1 MNASVMDCLVDGY
14 QQLVPALTLP
24 DPDDRHVLAAA
35 IVASADSIITFNIKD
50 FPPNALEPYGIEVQH
65 PDDFIWNQFGLD
77 AASVVIAAQ
86 RCRARLKNPPRT
98 AKEYLDRLET
108 QSLTKTV
115 SELRA
120 FEMLI

>member
-14 QQLVPALTLP
+14 QKLIPALTLP
-24 DPDDRHVLAAA
+24 DPSDRHVLAAA
-35 IVASADSIITFNIKD
+35 IVSSADAIVTFNLKD
-50 FPPNALEPYGIEVQH
+50 FPAAELEPYGIEVQH
-65 PDDFIWNQFGLD
+65 PDDFLWRQFGLD

-86 RCRARLKNPPRT
+86 RCRARLRNPQKT
-98 AKEYLDRLET
+98 AKEYLDKLEV

-120 FEMLI
+120 FEGLI